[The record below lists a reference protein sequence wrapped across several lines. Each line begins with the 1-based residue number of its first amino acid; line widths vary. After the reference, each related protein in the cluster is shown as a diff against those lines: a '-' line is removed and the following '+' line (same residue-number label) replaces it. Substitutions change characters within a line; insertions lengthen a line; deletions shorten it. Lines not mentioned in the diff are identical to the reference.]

1 MKRQKRNNVF
11 IGGSKFDLNYPG
23 FFKICLEHHYLTWFG
38 IEVTVDV
45 CSVDDKVSIKI
56 HRTHNPNYYT
66 EQKSRTM
73 TGDKLNDSM
82 FCLDKFIIL
91 GVEHPVDLNKYT
103 PYYISY
109 YSMDDIIDEY
119 KMLCRKNNCSVPSD
133 IELSDCNEYIE
144 LNLLF

>member
-1 MKRQKRNNVF
+1 MKRQKRSNIF

-23 FFKICLEHHYLTWFG
+23 FFKISLEHHYLTWFG

-56 HRTHNPNYYT
+56 YRTHNPKYYT

-73 TGDKLNDSM
+73 TGDKLNNSM
-82 FCLDKFIIL
+82 FCLDKFIVL

-109 YSMDDIIDEY
+109 YDWDNIREEY
-119 KMLCRKNNCSVPSD
+119 IREAKKKNCSVPSD
-133 IELSDCNEYIE
+133 IEFTDCNEYLE

>member
-23 FFKICLEHHYLTWFG
+23 FFKISLEHHYLTWFG
-38 IEVTVDV
+38 ITTNVELKDNGSEL
-45 CSVDDKVSIKI
+45 CIRI

-82 FCLDKFIIL
+82 FCLDKFIVL

-133 IELSDCNEYIE
+133 IELSDCNEYVEIT
-144 LNLLF
+144 LKW